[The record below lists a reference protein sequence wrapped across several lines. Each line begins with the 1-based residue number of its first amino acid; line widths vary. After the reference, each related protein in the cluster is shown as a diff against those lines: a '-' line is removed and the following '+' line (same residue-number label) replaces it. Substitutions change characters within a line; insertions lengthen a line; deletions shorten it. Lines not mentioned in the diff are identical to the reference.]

1 MPKTRPG
8 WTTNKNQLN
17 VIWRSLSDI
26 IMYAKNSKLHPPEQI
41 QQIAK
46 SIVEFGFLDPIA
58 VDENG
63 EILEGH
69 GRYLAAES
77 LQLKLVPTVQI
88 LGLTQEQKVAYRIAH
103 NKLTMNSDFDLE
115 LLKLD
120 MDFLSEMDFDLG
132 LTGFDSEDLSGSLS
146 LETTEYQEQERQN
159 VNRNNPVKQTEFD
172 NQHLSEIKNSSSKEI
187 NVDEFE
193 FDCKCPKC
201 GFEFVH

>member
-1 MPKTRPG
+1 MPKPG

-17 VIWRSLSDI
+17 VVWRNLSDI
-26 IMYAKNSKLHPPEQI
+26 IMYAKNSKLHPPEQV

-46 SIVEFGFLDPIA
+46 YIVEFGFLDPIA

-132 LTGFDSEDLSGSLS
+132 LTGFDSEDLSGYLS
-146 LETTEYQEQERQN
+146 LETTEYQEQERQDN
-159 VNRNNPVKQTEFD
+159 VNRNNPVKQTEPD
-172 NQHLSEIKNSSSKEI
+172 NLLEIKNSSAKEI

-201 GFEFVH
+201 GFEFNQ

>member
-1 MPKTRPG
+1 MPKPG

-17 VIWRSLSDI
+17 VVWRNLSDI
-26 IMYAKNSKLHPPEQI
+26 IMYAKNSKLHPPEQV

-103 NKLTMNSDFDLE
+103 NKLTINSDFDLE

-132 LTGFDSEDLSGSLS
+132 LTGFDSEDLSGYLS
-146 LETTEYQEQERQN
+146 LETTEYQEQERQDN
-159 VNRNNPVKQTEFD
+159 VNINNSVKQTEPV
-172 NQHLSEIKNSSSKEI
+172 NLSEIKNSSAKEI

-201 GFEFVH
+201 GFEFNQ

>member
-1 MPKTRPG
+1 MPKPG

-17 VIWRSLSDI
+17 VVWRNLSDI
-26 IMYAKNSKLHPPEQI
+26 IMYAKNSKLHPPEQV

-132 LTGFDSEDLSGSLS
+132 LTGFDSEDLSGYL
-146 LETTEYQEQERQN
+146 
-159 VNRNNPVKQTEFD
+159 
-172 NQHLSEIKNSSSKEI
+172 
-187 NVDEFE
+187 
-193 FDCKCPKC
+193 
-201 GFEFVH
+201 

>member
-1 MPKTRPG
+1 MPKPG

-17 VIWRSLSDI
+17 VVWRSLSDI
-26 IMYAKNSKLHPPEQI
+26 IMYAKNSKLHPPEQV

-103 NKLTMNSDFDLE
+103 NKLTMNSDFNLE

-132 LTGFDSEDLSGSLS
+132 LTGFDSEDLSGYLS
-146 LETTEYQEQERQN
+146 LETTEYQEQEKQDN
-159 VNRNNPVKQTEFD
+159 VNRNNPVKQTEPD
-172 NQHLSEIKNSSSKEI
+172 NQYLSEIKNSSAKEI
-187 NVDEFE
+187 NVDAFE

-201 GFEFVH
+201 GFEFNQ

>member
-1 MPKTRPG
+1 MTKPG

-17 VIWRSLSDI
+17 VVWRSLSDI
-26 IMYAKNSKLHPPEQI
+26 IMYAKNSKLHPPEQV

-120 MDFLSEMDFDLG
+120 IDFLSEMDFDLG
-132 LTGFDSEDLSGSLS
+132 LTGFDSEDLSGYLS

-159 VNRNNPVKQTEFD
+159 NVNRNNPVKQTEPD
-172 NQHLSEIKNSSSKEI
+172 NQYLSEIKNSSAKEI

-201 GFEFVH
+201 GFEFNQ